1 MNEYLKKLFY
11 KYKNK
16 GLLIDTNLLLV
27 YFVGIYDRNL
37 IGNFKRTITF
47 TIEDFEKL
55 QRAFIFFDRIVT
67 TPNILT
73 EVNSLSNQLPENI
86 KLKYFD
92 KIKEQI
98 SRLEESYVESKV
110 ICELTHFPKFGLTD
124 TGIINLVKDNYLVLT
139 DDFRLA
145 NYLEKIEVDVINFN
159 RLRDY

>member
-1 MNEYLKKLFY
+1 
-11 KYKNK
+11 
-16 GLLIDTNLLLV
+16 LLIDTNLLLV
-27 YFVGIYDRNL
+27 YFVGSYDRNL

-47 TIEDFEKL
+47 TVEDFEKL
-55 QRAFIFFDRIVT
+55 QRAFIFFDRIVI

-86 KLKYFD
+86 KLQYFD
-92 KIKEQI
+92 KIKDQI
-98 SRLEESYVESKV
+98 SRLEENYVESKV

-159 RLRDY
+159 HLRDY